1 MAKRKVKRK
10 TSPFKS
16 VMLLVML
23 ALSIFFTVNSVHE
36 ITQIFTLKA
45 SIAEA
50 LEEQEELTQRKEN
63 LQEEKKNLEN
73 PEYLLRYARGKYL
86 VTKDDGEQVFK
97 LPEESE
103 E

>member
-1 MAKRKVKRK
+1 
-10 TSPFKS
+10 
-16 VMLLVML
+16 MLL
-23 ALSIFFTVNSVHE
+23 LSSIYFTTNSIKE

-50 LEEQEELTQRKEN
+50 LQEQEDLLQKKEE
-63 LQEEKKNLEN
+63 LQEKKKDLEN

-97 LPEESE
+97 LPENNEKE
-103 E
+103 

>member
-1 MAKRKVKRK
+1 MQKKRKVK
-10 TSPFKS
+10 KS
-16 VMLLVML
+16 VTRSIILFALLS
-23 ALSIFFTVNSVHE
+23 LSIFFTVTSIKE

-50 LEEQEELTQRKEN
+50 LKEQDELTDKKEEL
-63 LQEEKKNLEN
+63 QEKKKNLEN

-97 LPEESE
+97 LPEEHE